1 VTATL
6 PSVGRW
12 QAVLSSAADRVLADS
27 AWTRHLRLLALA
39 WIALLLLFRQD
50 VAEMVAI
57 WWNSSTFN
65 HCLIIVPIL
74 VWLVVQRKE
83 QLAALTPTSY
93 WPALLYV
100 AAAGFG
106 WLLGDAAGVSLLRH
120 AGLIMMLQ
128 GSVAAILGFNVL
140 RGLLFPLFY
149 MAFLVPFGEELVPIL
164 QTVTAKMCM
173 VLLGWTGIPAQID
186 GIFITTP
193 GGYFRVA
200 EACAG
205 VMFLIA
211 MVAYGALVANLCFTR
226 WSRRIVF
233 MAVCVIVPIIAN
245 GIRAFGTIYIAEH
258 VGVGFAE
265 GFDHV
270 FYGWIFFA
278 IVIAIV
284 MALGWRFFDKKA
296 DAIAFD
302 PADLQ
307 AAARHRIGLIAAS
320 GLVLLLAATPVLWSS
335 AIGAKPSAIPAQIT
349 PPEVKGWQAVA
360 YNPGTMW
367 RPHFGGATLQRM
379 ARYRNGAGQ
388 TVDMAI
394 IVYDRQAE
402 GRELV
407 GYGNGAV
414 DPVNKW
420 VWVTDMAAPPN
431 GKAERI
437 KTRGPISRD
446 VVSFYRVAGTT
457 SGSAMQIKL
466 ATLRA
471 RLLGGNQQAVAILA
485 SAEHQN
491 AISQR
496 PLIDNFLSGL
506 GDIDKMA
513 DQLAGVR

>member
-1 VTATL
+1 M

-12 QAVLSSAADRVLADS
+12 QAAFSAAADCVK
-27 AWTRHLRLLALA
+27 ADTVWARHLRLLALA
-39 WIALLLLFRQD
+39 WVAILLLFRHD
-50 VAEMVAI
+50 VADIVAI

-83 QLAALTPTSY
+83 QLAALTPHGY
-93 WPALLYV
+93 WPAV
-100 AAAGFG
+100 ICIAAGALA
-106 WLLGDAAGVSLLRH
+106 WLMGDAAGVSLMRH
-120 AGLIMMLQ
+120 AALIMILQ

-149 MAFLVPFGEELVPIL
+149 MVFLVPFGEELVPIL

-173 VLLGWTGIPAQID
+173 VMLGWAGIPAQID

-193 GGYFRVA
+193 GGYFKVA

-211 MVAYGALVANLCFTR
+211 MVAYGALVANLCFAR
-226 WSRRIVF
+226 WSRRITF
-233 MAVCVIVPIIAN
+233 LAVCVIVPILAN

-258 VGVGFAE
+258 VGVGFAA
-265 GFDHV
+265 GFDHI

-302 PADLQ
+302 PAALQ
-307 AAARHRIGLIAAS
+307 AAARNRIGHVAVTALTI
-320 GLVLLLAATPVLWSS
+320 GLAAMPVLWS
-335 AIGAKPSAIPAQIT
+335 AMVEATPSAIPAQIAA
-349 PPEVKGWQAVA
+349 PVVNGWQAA
-360 YNPGTMW
+360 ASNPEKKW
-367 RPHFGGATLQRM
+367 KPHFAGASLYRVI
-379 ARYRNGAGQ
+379 RYRNAAGQ
-388 TVDMAI
+388 TIDVAI
-394 IVYDRQAE
+394 VVYDRQAE
-402 GRELV
+402 GREIV
-407 GYGNGAV
+407 GYGNGAI
-414 DPVNKW
+414 DPINKW
-420 VWVTDMAAPPN
+420 VWVADMPAPAN

-437 KTRGPISRD
+437 KTRGPVSRD
-446 VVSFYRVAGTT
+446 VVSFYRVAGAT

-466 ATLRA
+466 ATLRS
-471 RLLGGNQQAVAILA
+471 RLLGGNQQAVAILV
-485 SAEHQN
+485 SAEYQN
-491 AISQR
+491 EISQR
-496 PLIDNFLSGL
+496 ALIDAFLREL
-506 GDIDKMA
+506 GDIDKVA